1 MTRDEAAAKHYNEHP
16 DGRTHDAFK
25 AGWNAAIEMALR
37 LLTNN
42 LDYSDYLK
50 LKSLTDEEG
59 AGG

>member
-42 LDYSDYLK
+42 LDYSDRANCFSRIL
-50 LKSLTDEEG
+50 
-59 AGG
+59 